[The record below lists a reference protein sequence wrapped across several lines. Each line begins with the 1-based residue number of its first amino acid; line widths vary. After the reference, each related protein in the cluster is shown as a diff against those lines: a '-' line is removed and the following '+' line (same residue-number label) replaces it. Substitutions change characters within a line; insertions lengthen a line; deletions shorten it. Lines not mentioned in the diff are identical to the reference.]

1 MPEQEFL
8 SGLWCSL
15 SVQVGNYS
23 KSKVVVIL
31 WGREEDTIA
40 QGNREGSWGAGK
52 AQCDLYVATWNVYF
66 MTIH

>member
-1 MPEQEFL
+1 M
-8 SGLWCSL
+8 
-15 SVQVGNYS
+15 GNYS

-31 WGREEDTIA
+31 WGREEDVIA

-52 AQCDLYVATWNVYF
+52 AQCDLYVVTGNVYF